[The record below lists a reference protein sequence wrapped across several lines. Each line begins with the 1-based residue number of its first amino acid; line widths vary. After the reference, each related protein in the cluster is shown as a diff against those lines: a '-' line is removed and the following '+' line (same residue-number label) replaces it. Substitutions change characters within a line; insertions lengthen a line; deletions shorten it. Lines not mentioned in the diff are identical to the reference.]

1 MSPIHSGTDVMLF
14 YMYFWS
20 LSPSLLVVFFS
31 PIEAA
36 DEVTNLLL
44 LLPLTENESF
54 SVDTDDKL

>member
-20 LSPSLLVVFFS
+20 LSPSLLVVVFS